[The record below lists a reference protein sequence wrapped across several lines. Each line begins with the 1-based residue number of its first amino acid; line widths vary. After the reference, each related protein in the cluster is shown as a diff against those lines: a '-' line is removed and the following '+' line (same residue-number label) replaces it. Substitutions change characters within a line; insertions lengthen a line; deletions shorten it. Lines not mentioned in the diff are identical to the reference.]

1 MNQVGLKTRD
11 RTSPVLTLAHLSD
24 LHLGPLP
31 DHTGIRLTAKQRTGR
46 RNWRSGRE
54 AAFDPRTLTAL
65 ITDIH
70 GARVDH
76 IAVTGDLINIGLD
89 EEVVRAAAWLR
100 DLGDPERVSLVPGNH
115 DAYVRMSLVAH
126 ATAWAD
132 YMSGDDGLSG
142 QTATFPFVRRRD
154 GVALI
159 GISTAITSP
168 VLMATGRVG
177 HEQLKGVDAALAAT
191 GEEGLARFVMIHHPP
206 DRNSTAWHKRLTD
219 ASALRKIL
227 RRRGA
232 ELVLHGHNHR
242 NRVSRIERDGPD
254 IPVVGVAAAALR
266 PSPDRPGG
274 CWNRIEIERRGAEH
288 LIRVAVR
295 AISHGGQAGEIGRV
309 EFAIP
314 AG

>member
-1 MNQVGLKTRD
+1 M
-11 RTSPVLTLAHLSD
+11 LTLAHLSD

-31 DHTGIRLTAKQRTGR
+31 DHAGIRLSTKQRTGR
-46 RNWRSGRE
+46 RNWRSGRG
-54 AAFDPRTLTAL
+54 AAFDPRTLAAL
-65 ITDIH
+65 IADIDT
-70 GARVDH
+70 ANVDH

-100 DLGDPERVSLVPGNH
+100 DLGPPERVSLVPGNH
-115 DAYVRMSLVAH
+115 DAYVRMSLAAH
-126 ATAWAD
+126 TTAWAD
-132 YMSGDDGLSG
+132 YMSGDDGTSG
-142 QTATFPFVRRRD
+142 LPAAFPYVRRRD

-168 VLMATGRVG
+168 VLMAIGRVG
-177 HEQLKGVDAALAAT
+177 HEQLKGVDAALEAT
-191 GEEGLARFVMIHHPP
+191 GDEGLTRVVMIHHPP

-219 ASALRKIL
+219 ASALRKVL

-242 NRVSRIERDGPD
+242 NRISRIERDGTD

-266 PSPDRPGG
+266 PRPDRPGG
-274 CWNRIEIERRGAEH
+274 CWNRIEIDRSGDAHR
-288 LIRVAVR
+288 IRMAVR
-295 AISHGGQAGEIGRV
+295 AISLAGQAEEINHA
-309 EFAIP
+309 EFLLP